1 MLKFILFSIIALP
14 MGLSAQV
21 NFIEE
26 GKILYQRTI
35 NNHRQLDDVDFFSE
49 SYKDLV
55 KKIPT
60 FHTSEFSLQFNA
72 RQSIYK
78 LSGVMPQFTA
88 DWLLGPSK
96 ENVVYNNF
104 EQHSRTSSKKVYEST
119 FIINDSIYPLR
130 WRVSDEKRTIAGF
143 ECSKAV
149 TIICDSVYVVAF
161 YTDEIPVSGG
171 PESFGGLPGMILGIA
186 IPRLH
191 TTWFATKVELIAPAA
206 KDFIIPTKGQR
217 INNKKLADN
226 LNSSLKSWGKRGDRN
241 IWWTIL

>member
-1 MLKFILFSIIALP
+1 M
-14 MGLSAQV
+14 
-21 NFIEE
+21 
-26 GKILYQRTI
+26 
-35 NNHRQLDDVDFFSE
+35 
-49 SYKDLV
+49 
-55 KKIPT
+55 
-60 FHTSEFSLQFNA
+60 A
-72 RQSIYK
+72 R
-78 LSGVMPQFTA
+78 V
-88 DWLLGPSK
+88 
-96 ENVVYNNF
+96 E
-104 EQHSRTSSKKVYEST
+104 R
-119 FIINDSIYPLR
+119 
-130 WRVSDEKRTIAGF
+130 KRTIAGF

-161 YTDEIPVSGG
+161 YTDEMPVSGG